1 MKDQKSLIDARIA
14 VPVTVGKAS
23 VEGNA
28 IDRTGFEAV
37 TIAAVIGAGAYAADK
52 TVRTVLLE
60 SEDGIAFTEV
70 PANKVVGDPVVADAV
85 LGNDLVVTLGY
96 IGDAKYTRLDYEVE
110 GVLAADVTLY
120 AMAVLGHPALSPV
133 A

>member
-37 TIAAVIGAGAYAADK
+37 TIAAVIGSGAYAPDK
-52 TVRTVLLE
+52 TVRH
-60 SEDGIAFTEV
+60 SA
-70 PANKVVGDPVVADAV
+70 PRK
-85 LGNDLVVTLGY
+85 
-96 IGDAKYTRLDYEVE
+96 
-110 GVLAADVTLY
+110 
-120 AMAVLGHPALSPV
+120 
-133 A
+133 